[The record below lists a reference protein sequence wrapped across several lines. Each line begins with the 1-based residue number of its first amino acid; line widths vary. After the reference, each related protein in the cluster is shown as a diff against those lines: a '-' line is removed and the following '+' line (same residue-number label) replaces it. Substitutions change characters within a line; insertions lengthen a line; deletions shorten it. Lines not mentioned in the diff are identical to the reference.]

1 MFLMSQKYIE
11 YSLVILI
18 SLIPISI
25 LIGPAV
31 SLVNILIFD
40 FLFIFI
46 LFLRKDFEWMDSS
59 IIKILL
65 ILYLYLIFNS
75 LIAQQSEL
83 SLLRNL
89 GFIRLIILFVG
100 INYFLNKSENLK
112 LIFKV
117 WSLTILI
124 VVIDIFIEKIFGK
137 NIFGYSAVNSAGSQ
151 RIVSFFKDEA
161 IPGSFIHAFSF
172 MLVGF
177 FVMKLKETKININIY
192 LTSLIIL
199 IFFATVVITGER
211 SNSIKFLI
219 SLVLFLIL
227 FNEINSVKKIII
239 FCFIFFVITLTVL
252 SNEYLKGRATNTTI
266 YLITSYK
273 NSFQSPNPLPGGNPY
288 AELNRSGF
296 EVFKK
301 YPFFGVGNKNYRYES
316 CKIDTNKYYYC
327 ETHPHQI
334 YFEFLSEH
342 GLIGGAIL
350 MIVFFSIFFRIIR
363 IISLSK
369 NYISLGCFIYLLT
382 IFTPL
387 LPSGSFFT
395 DYNLTLFFVNMAVMY
410 GSIIELNIFN
420 HARKI

>member
-1 MFLMSQKYIE
+1 MNQKYIE
-11 YSLVILI
+11 NSLVILI

-25 LIGPAV
+25 LIGPAI
-31 SLVNILIFD
+31 SLANILIFD
-40 FLFIFI
+40 FLFIII
-46 LFLRKDFEWMDSS
+46 LFLRKDFEWINSS
-59 IIKILL
+59 VVKILL

-75 LIAQQSEL
+75 LIAQQPEL

-100 INYFLNKSENLK
+100 INYFLNKSVNLK

-124 VVIDIFIEKIFGK
+124 VVIDIFIEKNFGK
-137 NIFGYSAVNSAGSQ
+137 NILGYSAVNSIGSQ

-177 FVMKLKETKININIY
+177 FVMKFKEIKINFNIY

-199 IFFATVVITGER
+199 TLFASVVITGER

-219 SLVLFLIL
+219 SFILFLVL
-227 FNEINSVKKIII
+227 FNEIKTIKKIII
-239 FCFIFFVITLTVL
+239 FCFISLIITLTVS

-266 YLITSYK
+266 YLINSYK

-316 CKIDTNKYYYC
+316 CKKGVNKYYYC

-342 GLIGGAIL
+342 GSIGGAIL
-350 MIVFFSIFFRIIR
+350 IILFFAIFFKIIK
-363 IISLSK
+363 IIILKK
-369 NYISLGCFIYLLT
+369 NHISLGCFIYLLT

-395 DYNLTLFFVNMAVMY
+395 DYNLTLFFVNMSVMY
-410 GSIIELNIFN
+410 GSIKELNIFN
-420 HARKI
+420 HVRKI

>member
-219 SLVLFLIL
+219 RLVLFLIL

>member
-1 MFLMSQKYIE
+1 MNQKNIE

-31 SLVNILIFD
+31 SLANILIFD

-75 LIAQQSEL
+75 LIAQQPEL

-227 FNEINSVKKIII
+227 FNEIKSAKKIII
-239 FCFIFFVITLTVL
+239 FCFIFLVITVTVL
-252 SNEYLKGRATNTTI
+252 SNEYIKNRATNSTI
-266 YLITSYK
+266 YLIASYK
-273 NSFQSPNPLPGGNPY
+273 NSFQFPNPLPGGNPY

>member
-1 MFLMSQKYIE
+1 MNQKYIE
-11 YSLVILI
+11 NSLVILI

-25 LIGPAV
+25 LIGPAI

-40 FLFIFI
+40 SLFIII
-46 LFLRKDFEWMDSS
+46 LFLRKDFEWINSS
-59 IIKILL
+59 VVKILL

-75 LIAQQSEL
+75 LIAQQPEL

-100 INYFLNKSENLK
+100 INYFLKKSENLK

-124 VVIDIFIEKIFGK
+124 VVIDIFIEKYFGK
-137 NIFGYSAVNSAGSQ
+137 NILGYSAVNSIGSQ

-161 IPGSFIHAFSF
+161 VPGSFIYAFSF

-177 FVMKLKETKININIY
+177 SLMKFKEFKINFNIY

-199 IFFATVVITGER
+199 TLFASVVITGER

-219 SLVLFLIL
+219 SFILFLVL
-227 FNEINSVKKIII
+227 FNEIKIIKKIII
-239 FCFIFFVITLTVL
+239 FCFISLIITLIVS

-266 YLITSYK
+266 YLINSYK

-316 CKIDTNKYYYC
+316 CKKGVNKYYYC
-327 ETHPHQI
+327 ATHPHQI
-334 YFEFLSEH
+334 FFEVLSEH
-342 GLIGGAIL
+342 GSIGGAIL
-350 MIVFFSIFFRIIR
+350 IILFFAIFFKVIKII
-363 IISLSK
+363 ILNK
-369 NYISLGCFIYLLT
+369 NYISLGCFVYLLT

-395 DYNLTLFFVNMAVMY
+395 DYSLTLFFVNMSVMY
-410 GSIIELNIFN
+410 GSIKELNIFN

>member
-1 MFLMSQKYIE
+1 MNQKYIE
-11 YSLVILI
+11 NSLVILI

-25 LIGPAV
+25 LIGPAI
-31 SLVNILIFD
+31 SLANVLIFD
-40 FLFIFI
+40 FLFIII
-46 LFLRKDFEWMDSS
+46 LFLRKDFEWINSS
-59 IIKILL
+59 VVKILL

-75 LIAQQSEL
+75 LIAQQPEL

-124 VVIDIFIEKIFGK
+124 VVIDIFIEKNFGK
-137 NIFGYSAVNSAGSQ
+137 NILGYSAVNSIGSQ

-177 FVMKLKETKININIY
+177 FVMKFKEIKINFNIY

-199 IFFATVVITGER
+199 TLFASVVITGER

-219 SLVLFLIL
+219 SFILFLVL
-227 FNEINSVKKIII
+227 FNEIKTINKIII
-239 FCFIFFVITLTVL
+239 FCFISLIITLIVS

-266 YLITSYK
+266 YLINSYK

-316 CKIDTNKYYYC
+316 CKKGVNKYYYC

-342 GLIGGAIL
+342 GSIGGAIL
-350 MIVFFSIFFRIIR
+350 IILFFAIFFKIIK
-363 IISLSK
+363 IIILKK
-369 NYISLGCFIYLLT
+369 NHISLGCFIYLLT
-382 IFTPL
+382 IFIPL

-395 DYNLTLFFVNMAVMY
+395 DYNLTLFFVNMSVMY
-410 GSIIELNIFN
+410 GSIKELNIFN

>member
-1 MFLMSQKYIE
+1 
-11 YSLVILI
+11 
-18 SLIPISI
+18 
-25 LIGPAV
+25 
-31 SLVNILIFD
+31 
-40 FLFIFI
+40 
-46 LFLRKDFEWMDSS
+46 MDSS

-316 CKIDTNKYYYC
+316 CKIDINKYYYC

>member
-1 MFLMSQKYIE
+1 MSQKYIE

-75 LIAQQSEL
+75 LIAQQPEL

-316 CKIDTNKYYYC
+316 CKTDINKYYYC

>member
-1 MFLMSQKYIE
+1 MNQKYIE
-11 YSLVILI
+11 NSLVILI

-25 LIGPAV
+25 LIGPAI
-31 SLVNILIFD
+31 SLANILIFD
-40 FLFIFI
+40 FLFIII
-46 LFLRKDFEWMDSS
+46 LFLRKDFEWIDSS
-59 IIKILL
+59 VVKILL

-75 LIAQQSEL
+75 LIAQQPEL

-100 INYFLNKSENLK
+100 INYFLNKSKNLK

-124 VVIDIFIEKIFGK
+124 VVIDIFIEKNFGK
-137 NIFGYSAVNSAGSQ
+137 NILGYNAVNSIGSQ

-177 FVMKLKETKININIY
+177 FVMTFKEIKINFNIY
-192 LTSLIIL
+192 LASLIIL
-199 IFFATVVITGER
+199 TLFASVVVTGER

-219 SLVLFLIL
+219 SFILFLVL
-227 FNEINSVKKIII
+227 FNEIKIVKKIII
-239 FCFIFFVITLTVL
+239 FCFISLIIILTVS
-252 SNEYLKGRATNTTI
+252 SNEYLKSRATNTTI
-266 YLITSYK
+266 YLINSYK

-316 CKIDTNKYYYC
+316 CKKDVNKYYYC

-342 GLIGGAIL
+342 GSIGGTIL
-350 MIVFFSIFFRIIR
+350 IILFFAIFFKIIK
-363 IISLSK
+363 IIILKK
-369 NYISLGCFIYLLT
+369 NHISLGCFIYLLT

-395 DYNLTLFFVNMAVMY
+395 DYNLTLFFVNMSVMY
-410 GSIIELNIFN
+410 GSIKELNIFN
-420 HARKI
+420 HVRKI

>member
-1 MFLMSQKYIE
+1 MNQKYIE
-11 YSLVILI
+11 NLLVILI

-25 LIGPAV
+25 LIGPAI
-31 SLVNILIFD
+31 SLANILIFD
-40 FLFIFI
+40 FLFIII
-46 LFLRKDFEWMDSS
+46 LFLRKDFEWINSS
-59 IIKILL
+59 VVKILL

-75 LIAQQSEL
+75 LIAQQPEL

-124 VVIDIFIEKIFGK
+124 VVIDIFIEKNFGK
-137 NIFGYSAVNSAGSQ
+137 NIFGYSAENSNINQ
-151 RIVSFFKDEA
+151 RLVSFFKDEQ

-177 FVMKLKETKININIY
+177 FVMKFKEIKIDFNIY

-199 IFFATVVITGER
+199 ILFASVIITGER

-219 SLVLFLIL
+219 SFIIFLVLF
-227 FNEINSVKKIII
+227 NEVKIVKKIII
-239 FCFIFFVITLTVL
+239 FCFISLIIILTIS
-252 SNEYLKGRATNTTI
+252 SNDYLKSRATKTTI
-266 YLITSYK
+266 YLIKTYK
-273 NSFQSPNPLPGGNPY
+273 NSFQSPNPAPGGNPY

-296 EVFKK
+296 EIFKK

-316 CKIDTNKYYYC
+316 CKKGVNKYYYC

-342 GLIGGAIL
+342 GSIGGAIL
-350 MIVFFSIFFRIIR
+350 IILFFSIFLKIIK
-363 IISLSK
+363 IIILNK
-369 NYISLGCFIYLLT
+369 NYISLGCFVYLLT

-387 LPSGSFFT
+387 LPSGSFFS
-395 DYNLTLFFVNMAVMY
+395 DYNITLFFINMSVMY
-410 GSIIELNIFN
+410 GSIKELNIFE
-420 HARKI
+420 HIRKI

>member
-1 MFLMSQKYIE
+1 MNQEYIE
-11 YSLVILI
+11 NSLVILI

-25 LIGPAV
+25 LIGPAI
-31 SLVNILIFD
+31 SLANILIFD
-40 FLFIFI
+40 FLFIII
-46 LFLRKDFEWMDSS
+46 LFLRKDFEWINSS
-59 IIKILL
+59 VVKILL

-75 LIAQQSEL
+75 LIAQQPEL

-124 VVIDIFIEKIFGK
+124 VVIDVFIEKNFGK
-137 NIFGYSAVNSAGSQ
+137 NILGYSDVNSIEGQ
-151 RIVSFFKDEA
+151 RLVSFFKDEA
-161 IPGSFIHAFSF
+161 LPGSFIHAFSF

-177 FVMKLKETKININIY
+177 FVMKFKEIKINFNIY

-199 IFFATVVITGER
+199 TLFASVVITGER

-219 SLVLFLIL
+219 SFILFLVL
-227 FNEINSVKKIII
+227 FNEIKTIKKIII
-239 FCFIFFVITLTVL
+239 FCFISLIITLTVS
-252 SNEYLKGRATNTTI
+252 SNDYLKSRATNITI
-266 YLITSYK
+266 YLIKTYK
-273 NSFQSPNPLPGGNPY
+273 NSFQSPNPAPGGNPY

-316 CKIDTNKYYYC
+316 CKKGVNKYYYC

-350 MIVFFSIFFRIIR
+350 IILFFTIFFKIIK
-363 IISLSK
+363 IIILNK

-395 DYNLTLFFVNMAVMY
+395 DHNITLFFVNMSVMY
-410 GSIIELNIFN
+410 GSIKELNIFN
-420 HARKI
+420 HVRKT

>member
-1 MFLMSQKYIE
+1 MNQKYIE
-11 YSLVILI
+11 NSLVILI

-25 LIGPAV
+25 LIGPAI
-31 SLVNILIFD
+31 SLANILIFD
-40 FLFIFI
+40 FLFIII
-46 LFLRKDFEWMDSS
+46 LFLRKDFEWIDSS
-59 IIKILL
+59 VVKILL

-75 LIAQQSEL
+75 LIAQQPEL

-100 INYFLNKSENLK
+100 INYFLNKSVNLK

-124 VVIDIFIEKIFGK
+124 VVIDIFIEKNFGK
-137 NIFGYSAVNSAGSQ
+137 NILGYSAVNSIGSQ

-177 FVMKLKETKININIY
+177 FVMKFKEIKINFNIY

-199 IFFATVVITGER
+199 TLFASVVITGER

-219 SLVLFLIL
+219 SFILFLVL
-227 FNEINSVKKIII
+227 FNEIKTIKKIII
-239 FCFIFFVITLTVL
+239 FCFISLIIILTVS
-252 SNEYLKGRATNTTI
+252 SNEYLKSRATNTTI
-266 YLITSYK
+266 YLINSYK

-316 CKIDTNKYYYC
+316 CKKDVNKYYYC

-342 GLIGGAIL
+342 GSIGGAIL
-350 MIVFFSIFFRIIR
+350 IILFFAIFFKIIK
-363 IISLSK
+363 IIILNK
-369 NYISLGCFIYLLT
+369 NHISLGCFIYLLT

-395 DYNLTLFFVNMAVMY
+395 DYNLTLFFVNMSVMY
-410 GSIIELNIFN
+410 GSIKELNIFN
-420 HARKI
+420 HVRKI

>member
-1 MFLMSQKYIE
+1 MNQKYIE

-316 CKIDTNKYYYC
+316 CKNDINKYYYC

>member
-1 MFLMSQKYIE
+1 MNQKYIE
-11 YSLVILI
+11 NSLVILI

-25 LIGPAV
+25 LIGPAI
-31 SLVNILIFD
+31 SLANVLIFD
-40 FLFIFI
+40 FLFIII
-46 LFLRKDFEWMDSS
+46 LFLRKDFEWINSS
-59 IIKILL
+59 VVKILL

-75 LIAQQSEL
+75 LIAQQPEL

-124 VVIDIFIEKIFGK
+124 VVIDIFIEKNFGK
-137 NIFGYSAVNSAGSQ
+137 NILGYSAVNSIGSQ

-177 FVMKLKETKININIY
+177 FVMKFKEIKINFNIY

-199 IFFATVVITGER
+199 TLFASVVITGER

-219 SLVLFLIL
+219 SFILFLVL
-227 FNEINSVKKIII
+227 FNEIKTINKIII
-239 FCFIFFVITLTVL
+239 FCFISLIITLIVS

-266 YLITSYK
+266 YLINSYK

-316 CKIDTNKYYYC
+316 CKKGVNKYYYC
-327 ETHPHQI
+327 ATHPHQI
-334 YFEFLSEH
+334 FFEVLSEH
-342 GLIGGAIL
+342 GSIGGAIL
-350 MIVFFSIFFRIIR
+350 IILFFAIFFKVIKII
-363 IISLSK
+363 ILNK
-369 NYISLGCFIYLLT
+369 NYISLGCFVYLLT
-382 IFTPL
+382 FFIPL
-387 LPSGSFFT
+387 LPGGSFFS
-395 DYNLTLFFVNMAVMY
+395 DYNLTLFFVNMSVMY
-410 GSIIELNIFN
+410 GSIKELNIFN

>member
-1 MFLMSQKYIE
+1 MNQKYIE

-316 CKIDTNKYYYC
+316 CKIDINKYYYC

>member
-1 MFLMSQKYIE
+1 MSQKYIE

-75 LIAQQSEL
+75 LIAQQPEL

-316 CKIDTNKYYYC
+316 CKKDINKYYYC

>member
-1 MFLMSQKYIE
+1 MSQKYIE

-75 LIAQQSEL
+75 LIAQQPEL

-316 CKIDTNKYYYC
+316 CKNDINKYYYC

>member
-1 MFLMSQKYIE
+1 MSQKYIE

-239 FCFIFFVITLTVL
+239 FCFIFFVLTLTVL

>member
-1 MFLMSQKYIE
+1 MSQKYIE

>member
-1 MFLMSQKYIE
+1 MNQKYIE

-75 LIAQQSEL
+75 LIAQQPEL

>member
-1 MFLMSQKYIE
+1 MNQKKIE
-11 YSLVILI
+11 NLLVILI

-25 LIGPAV
+25 LIGSAI
-31 SLVNILIFD
+31 SLANILFFD
-40 FLFIFI
+40 FLFIII
-46 LFLRKDFEWMDSS
+46 LFLRKDFEWIDSS
-59 IIKILL
+59 VVKILL

-75 LIAQQSEL
+75 LIAQQPEL

>member
-1 MFLMSQKYIE
+1 MNQKYIE
-11 YSLVILI
+11 NLLVILI

-25 LIGPAV
+25 LIGPAI
-31 SLVNILIFD
+31 SLANILFFD
-40 FLFIFI
+40 FLFIII
-46 LFLRKDFEWMDSS
+46 LFLRKDFEWIDSS
-59 IIKILL
+59 VVKILL

-75 LIAQQSEL
+75 LIAQQPEL

-112 LIFKV
+112 LIFRV

-137 NIFGYSAVNSAGSQ
+137 NILGYSAVNSIGSQ

-177 FVMKLKETKININIY
+177 FVMKFKEIKINFNIY

-199 IFFATVVITGER
+199 TLFASVVITGER

-219 SLVLFLIL
+219 SFILFLVL
-227 FNEINSVKKIII
+227 FNEIKTIKKIII
-239 FCFIFFVITLTVL
+239 FCFISFIITLIVS
-252 SNEYLKGRATNTTI
+252 SNEYLKSRATNTTI
-266 YLITSYK
+266 YLINSYK
-273 NSFQSPNPLPGGNPY
+273 DSFQSPNPLPGGNLY

-316 CKIDTNKYYYC
+316 CKKGVNKYYYC

-350 MIVFFSIFFRIIR
+350 IILFFAIFFKIIK
-363 IISLSK
+363 IIIL
-369 NYISLGCFIYLLT
+369 NNNHISLGCFIYLLT
-382 IFTPL
+382 IFTPM

-395 DYNLTLFFVNMAVMY
+395 DYNLTLFFVNMSVMY
-410 GSIIELNIFN
+410 GSIKELNIFN
-420 HARKI
+420 HVRKI

>member
-1 MFLMSQKYIE
+1 MSQKYIE

-75 LIAQQSEL
+75 LIAQQPEL

>member
-1 MFLMSQKYIE
+1 MNQKYIE
-11 YSLVILI
+11 NSLVILI

-25 LIGPAV
+25 LIGPAI
-31 SLVNILIFD
+31 SLANILIFD
-40 FLFIFI
+40 FLFIII
-46 LFLRKDFEWMDSS
+46 LFLRKDFEWINSS
-59 IIKILL
+59 VVKILL
-65 ILYLYLIFNS
+65 LLYLYLIFNS
-75 LIAQQSEL
+75 LIAQQPEL

-124 VVIDIFIEKIFGK
+124 VVIDIFIEKNFGK
-137 NIFGYSAVNSAGSQ
+137 NILGYSAVNSLGSQ

-177 FVMKLKETKININIY
+177 FFMKFKEIKINYNIY

-199 IFFATVVITGER
+199 TLFASVVITGER

-219 SLVLFLIL
+219 SFILFLVLFS
-227 FNEINSVKKIII
+227 EIKTIKKIII
-239 FCFIFFVITLTVL
+239 FCFISLIITLIIS
-252 SNEYLKGRATNTTI
+252 SNEYLKGRATHTTI
-266 YLITSYK
+266 YLINSYK
-273 NSFQSPNPLPGGNPY
+273 DSFQSPNPLPGGNPY

-316 CKIDTNKYYYC
+316 CKKGVNKYYYC

-342 GLIGGAIL
+342 GSIGGAIL
-350 MIVFFSIFFRIIR
+350 LILFFAIFFKIIK
-363 IISLSK
+363 IIILNK
-369 NYISLGCFIYLLT
+369 NHISLGCFIYLLT
-382 IFTPL
+382 VFTPL
-387 LPSGSFFT
+387 LPSGSFFS
-395 DYNLTLFFVNMAVMY
+395 DYNLTLFFVNMSVMY
-410 GSIIELNIFN
+410 GSIKELNIFN
-420 HARKI
+420 HVRTI